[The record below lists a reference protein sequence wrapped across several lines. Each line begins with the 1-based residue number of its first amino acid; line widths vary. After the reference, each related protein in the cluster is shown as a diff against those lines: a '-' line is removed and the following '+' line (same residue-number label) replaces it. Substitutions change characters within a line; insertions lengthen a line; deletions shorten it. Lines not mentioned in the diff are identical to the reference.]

1 MKRALPIF
9 HITSTRRADGFGLY
23 GDAFW
28 PNVFRR
34 RSDSGS
40 EGASTDESYPRIHT
54 SLMPGTVV
62 VVPQQLFGQSTPC
75 LSAIE
80 DKSVTWSAKYD
91 DEAHRWDVRADSF
104 IDNPLVGTSA
114 SPSPSGAGSFI
125 DKLVGTPNPSAAG
138 AWAESL
144 FAGTPQPQSV
154 PRESVPR
161 AYSWS
166 VYERTKSILATGD
179 DPLNQFC

>member
-1 MKRALPIF
+1 VRYLSSISLALVALMALACTATPSGPMYSEEEAIAVLKA
-9 HITSTRRADGFGLY
+9 HLQTKVIPGFTH
-23 GDAFW
+23 
-28 PNVFRR
+28 PV
-34 RSDSGS
+34 
-40 EGASTDESYPRIHT
+40 
-54 SLMPGTVV
+54 MPGTVV

-91 DEAHRWDVRADSF
+91 NEAHRWDVRADSF

>member
-1 MKRALPIF
+1 MALACTATPSGPMYSEEEAIAVLKA
-9 HITSTRRADGFGLY
+9 HLQTKVIPGFTH
-23 GDAFW
+23 
-28 PNVFRR
+28 PV
-34 RSDSGS
+34 
-40 EGASTDESYPRIHT
+40 
-54 SLMPGTVV
+54 MPGTVV

-91 DEAHRWDVRADSF
+91 NEGHRWDVRADSF
-104 IDNPLVGTSA
+104 IA
-114 SPSPSGAGSFI
+114 
-125 DKLVGTPNPSAAG
+125 GTPAASALV
-138 AWAESL
+138 ESL
-144 FAGTPQPQSV
+144 FGTPQPQSV

>member
-1 MKRALPIF
+1 MRYLSTLSLALIVHVLLSIGVLMALACTATPTATPTPTGPMYSEEEAIAMLKEHLQAKPVPIP
-9 HITSTRRADGFGLY
+9 GY
-23 GDAFW
+23 
-28 PNVFRR
+28 PFRCF
-34 RSDSGS
+34 SYIG
-40 EGASTDESYPRIHT
+40 GES
-54 SLMPGTVV
+54 
-62 VVPQQLFGQSTPC
+62 
-75 LSAIE
+75 A
-80 DKSVTWSAKYD
+80 TWSAKYD
-91 DEAHRWDVRADSF
+91 NEGHRWDVRADSF